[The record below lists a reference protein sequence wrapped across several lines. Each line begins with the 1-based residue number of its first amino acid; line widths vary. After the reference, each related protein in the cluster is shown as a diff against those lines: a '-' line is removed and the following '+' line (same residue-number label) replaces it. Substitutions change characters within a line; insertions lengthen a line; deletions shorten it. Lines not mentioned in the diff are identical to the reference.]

1 MKNLFAVLILVLFS
15 FASKA
20 QTEKSTWLLGG
31 NVGFTSQ
38 SVSGGGSASVFNL
51 SPNAGYF
58 FKNNY
63 AVGGM
68 VDLTSGGGATSWSIA
83 PFIKGYFGKQ
93 TTGKPFAQVGLGF
106 GGASGGGSTTAF
118 MARGGYALFLNKNIA
133 AEFAANFT
141 AQSGV
146 TIFGLG
152 AGFQIHF
159 KK

>member
-1 MKNLFAVLILVLFS
+1 MVVIMLVVVAYAAQS
-15 FASKA
+15 

-31 NVGFTSQ
+31 NVSFTSQ
-38 SVSGGGSASVFNL
+38 SASGGGSSSTFNL

-68 VDLTSGGGATSWSIA
+68 VDLISGGGATSWTIA
-83 PFIKGYFGKQ
+83 PYIRGYFGKQ
-93 TTGKPFAQVGLGF
+93 TSGKPFAQVGLGF
-106 GGASGGGSTTAF
+106 GGVSGGGSNTAF
-118 MARGGYALFLNKNIA
+118 IARGGYALFLNKNTAI
-133 AEFAANFT
+133 EFAANFT
-141 AQSGV
+141 AQTGV
-146 TIFGLG
+146 TLFGLG